1 MPICF
6 LSLGSN
12 LGDREFYLKN
22 AVDGLTQHG
31 ILVVREASIYETEP
45 KDVGEQPWFLN
56 TAVEVATDL
65 SARDLLTACLAIER
79 TNQRQRSDAKPP
91 RTLDIDIIFYGSNI
105 FREPGLTIP
114 HPRLGERKFVLVPL
128 NEIAAGFKD
137 PASRQTVSQLLA
149 NCRDTSIVRLHQ

>member
-1 MPICF
+1 MPVCF

-22 AVDGLTQHG
+22 GVEGLKHHG
-31 ILVVREASIYETEP
+31 IHVVREASLYETEP

-56 TAVEVATDL
+56 TALETSTDL
-65 SARDLLTACLAIER
+65 SAPELLAACLAIER
-79 TNQRQRSDAKPP
+79 ANQRERSDEKPP
-91 RTLDIDIIFYGSNI
+91 RTLDIDIIFYGSGV

-114 HPRLGERKFVLVPL
+114 HPRLAERKFVLVPL

-137 PASRQTVSQLLA
+137 PVSGQTVAQLLEQ
-149 NCRDTSIVRLHQ
+149 CRDTSIVRLYE